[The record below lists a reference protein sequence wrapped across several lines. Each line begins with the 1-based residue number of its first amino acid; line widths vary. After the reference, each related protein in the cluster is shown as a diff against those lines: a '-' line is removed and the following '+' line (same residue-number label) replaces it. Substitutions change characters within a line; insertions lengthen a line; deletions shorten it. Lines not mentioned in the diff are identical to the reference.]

1 MVSKEL
7 QILIESIKVVLLD
20 GSKKHI
26 ENLCNDASID
36 WDKVDK
42 MLKYHR
48 IRPVFYEAMRRINI
62 QNKVVESAGRFS
74 KIQAIKNLNEIQ
86 ESKRVLLLLKAANI
100 PVVPYKGILFLE
112 KLYQNNA
119 LREIG
124 DLDILVKPEDAVEA
138 MKVLVA
144 DGYELA
150 IEGEAN
156 EEMFKQI
163 VDTFPSPEVS
173 FDKVSPLGMN
183 VQIDFHWGMNESE
196 LYEINSN
203 SVFEE
208 TEMGLY
214 QKTELLIPTNES
226 IFKMLLNHHG
236 GRECW
241 VRLKDLA
248 DLIALKKSFTDF
260 SELKLD
266 ELAAA
271 VNMQRINAAGNDLL
285 DLFLYD
291 KNKTIS
297 EYKDAVAL
305 QRIVYMWE
313 YAVHWDALKPKVIL
327 LTIYRR
333 LQDKETSWL
342 ELLNMKAKY
351 YSQAN
356 LKEEKRLFYLPE
368 KYVKTNAFL
377 KLMTYL
383 NSHYIQPIFKKK

>member
-20 GSKKHI
+20 GSKEHI
-26 ENLCNDASID
+26 ENLSNDSSID

-150 IEGEAN
+150 IEN
-156 EEMFKQI
+156 EITDALLNEIIDTSYGMRRVEIVCASCNGHLGHVFKDGPDPTGLRYC
-163 VDTFPSPEVS
+163 VNSASLFFLPSP
-173 FDKVSPLGMN
+173 
-183 VQIDFHWGMNESE
+183 
-196 LYEINSN
+196 
-203 SVFEE
+203 
-208 TEMGLY
+208 
-214 QKTELLIPTNES
+214 
-226 IFKMLLNHHG
+226 
-236 GRECW
+236 
-241 VRLKDLA
+241 
-248 DLIALKKSFTDF
+248 KK
-260 SELKLD
+260 E
-266 ELAAA
+266 
-271 VNMQRINAAGNDLL
+271 
-285 DLFLYD
+285 
-291 KNKTIS
+291 
-297 EYKDAVAL
+297 
-305 QRIVYMWE
+305 
-313 YAVHWDALKPKVIL
+313 
-327 LTIYRR
+327 
-333 LQDKETSWL
+333 
-342 ELLNMKAKY
+342 
-351 YSQAN
+351 
-356 LKEEKRLFYLPE
+356 
-368 KYVKTNAFL
+368 
-377 KLMTYL
+377 
-383 NSHYIQPIFKKK
+383 

>member
-150 IEGEAN
+150 IEN
-156 EEMFKQI
+156 EITDALLNEI
-163 VDTFPSPEVS
+163 IDTFPSPEIGL
-173 FDKVSPLGMN
+173 DKTSVLGMN
-183 VQIDFHWGMNESE
+183 VHIDFHWGINEHEEYNIDADNIFNNTE
-196 LYEINSN
+196 L
-203 SVFEE
+203 
-208 TEMGLY
+208 GQY
-214 QKTELLIPTNES
+214 QKEDLLIPDKFS

-241 VRLKDLA
+241 VRLKDFA
-248 DLIALKKSFTDF
+248 DLIAFKKSYPEITEDTLI
-260 SELKLD
+260 SLAAELKMKKIYNASNSL
-266 ELAAA
+266 LK
-271 VNMQRINAAGNDLL
+271 VFFSTNNFRIKDLPNFDSL
-285 DLFLYD
+285 E
-291 KNKTIS
+291 K
-297 EYKDAVAL
+297 V
-305 QRIVYMWE
+305 VYLWE
-313 YAVHWDALKPKVIL
+313 YSVHWDKVWPKIMVSR
-327 LTIYRR
+327 IYRK
-333 LQDKETSWL
+333 LQDENLSWYAFIKSQIYFFSKVNFSENKRPFVL
-342 ELLNMKAKY
+342 PKRFIFLNAISKLLG
-351 YSQAN
+351 
-356 LKEEKRLFYLPE
+356 
-368 KYVKTNAFL
+368 
-377 KLMTYL
+377 YL